1 MRPVRGAAWRLALFA
16 VVTGVLLAA
25 IVTAI
30 RQPVD
35 GDTDTYTAVFSDVNG
50 LRTGDDVRLRGVA
63 VGQVESIVRQ
73 GNNAEVRFGLTASAP
88 LFDNSRLA
96 VRYQNLVGQRYI
108 DVQHAPEAGAR
119 LRPGATVG
127 VDHTVPS
134 FDVTSLF
141 NGLEPVLATLSPE
154 KLNAFTTNM
163 LAVIEGNGS
172 GVGPALE
179 AMGDMSAYVTDR
191 QHVITTLVRNMSEI
205 NDRIGG
211 SSAPLITLLG
221 NAADIFDSLQRN
233 VVGLIDFSL
242 TAPPVL
248 KPADNLLATLGF
260 TENEN
265 PDIEAILRLLIPDPG
280 MVVDILA
287 RLPGALAALN
297 ASIPQRIPGSSPVC
311 SKGQAPVPQPL
322 QVLVA
327 AQRVSICHA

>member
-1 MRPVRGAAWRLALFA
+1 MRTVRGAAWRFALFA
-16 VVTGVLLAA
+16 AAIAVLLAA

-35 GDTDTYTAVFSDVNG
+35 GDTDTYTALFSDVNG

-63 VGQVESIVRQ
+63 VGQVESIVLQ
-73 GNNAEVRFGLTASAP
+73 GNQASVRFGLTTSTP
-88 LFDNSRLA
+88 LFDTSKLA

-108 DVQHAPEAGAR
+108 DVQYAPDHGPR
-119 LRPGATVG
+119 LRAGATVG

-141 NGLEPVLATLSPE
+141 NGLKPVLATLSPE
-154 KLNAFTTNM
+154 KLNRFTESM

-172 GVGPALE
+172 GIGPALD
-179 AMGDMSAYVTDR
+179 AMGELSEYTVDR
-191 QHVITTLVRNMSEI
+191 QRVITTLVHNMSQI
-205 NDRIGG
+205 NDKIGG

-248 KPADNLLATLGF
+248 RPADSLLSTLGF

-265 PDIEAILRLLIPDPG
+265 PDIEAILRLLIPDPQL
-280 MVVDILA
+280 VVDVLG
-287 RLPGALAALN
+287 RLPAALAALD
-297 ASIPQRIPGSSPVC
+297 AAIPQRIPGSSPVC
-311 SKGQAPVPQPL
+311 GKGDAPVPQPL
-322 QVLVA
+322 RILVA
-327 AQRVSICHA
+327 GQRVSICNA